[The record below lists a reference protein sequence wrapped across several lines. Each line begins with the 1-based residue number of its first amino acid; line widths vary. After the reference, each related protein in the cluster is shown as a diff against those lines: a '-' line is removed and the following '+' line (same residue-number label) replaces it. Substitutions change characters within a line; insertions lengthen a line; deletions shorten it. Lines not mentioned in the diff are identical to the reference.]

1 MEPSI
6 SLERYD
12 VSSEHGF
19 LPSEPPLE
27 KLPSQYQ
34 SWESIACNLPSL
46 ISGKEI
52 VDTIVNLP
60 VIPTATL
67 TTTREFQRAYVLLGF
82 IANAYLWGDSK
93 PLNVETF
100 IEIRFSTTDF

>member
-19 LPSEPPLE
+19 LPSEPPSK

-60 VIPTATL
+60 IIPTATL

-82 IANAYLWGDSK
+82 IANAYLWGASK

-100 IEIRFSTTDF
+100 TEIRFAATDF